1 MVSLSAD
8 EILLMANPA
17 KYQGTE
23 GELYLTSKKVA
34 FDYLARGV
42 YFVGAHSAVTLP
54 LESISS
60 ASVVGFGQL
69 KRLAINIDVDFGS
82 FGTPKHE
89 FRVENPEEWK
99 ERIELAKRTLEES
112 V

>member
-1 MVSLSAD
+1 MVSLNAD
-8 EILLMANPA
+8 EIMLLADPA

-23 GELYLTSKKVA
+23 GALYLTSKKVA